1 MTPPVSSTD
10 ATTTTMS
17 DTTTAVDA
25 TTTSVTTDTFPTPST
40 VVPTSTTNDAATTVP
55 SETQVL
61 NVINTLLKSRGSKL
75 KKLVQVL
82 NFTYKNISANSYTI
96 IFTLNLINI
105 SISEDP
111 ELKGNTY
118 QHLQNVINNVL
129 NTLLNEPSSKDFEA
143 KSSKF
148 TCTENHIEG
157 SMEYIF
163 NDTDQ
168 PTIFLKDLNLQ
179 NSLITT
185 TLATPGTSKST
196 KETTTLIRRVI
207 FDIQLNFIT
216 PGPIPSES
224 HVLQLVDSLLAP
236 RLRPKEET
244 AQTPSDPVSYVNAS
258 YEKTSD
264 NSYVLKFGFE
274 INNPSMAEK
283 LELRDGNY
291 AFIQNSMKRKLNQ
304 ILSDSDT
311 SVELNKVNFVNNSME
326 VIANVDYVFLQ
337 QDIKSPSVFIQE
349 LLKVMNSLTTPIV
362 DKTTQNPEETP
373 NVIGRVIIYI
383 RLIFITQG
391 PIPSEAKVLQ
401 LANSL
406 LATRLRTKR
415 ELRAQ
420 ILATPVSFVNVYYTK
435 ISDTSYALNFGFEIS
450 NVTIPEKSEFR
461 DSTFKLIQDSINKL
475 LNEILTEP
483 TATPFVFN
491 DANFTINS
499 TTIQAE
505 VQYVFSESDIQKPSA
520 FLYAVILVN
529 NETITT
535 TTPAATSTPFYF
547 TVLNTT
553 ITNNSTSAAWVVG
566 IIVPCAIA
574 IFLVPCWILLCFVT
588 FELRRQIT
596 QSTATPF
603 VYMVMTLNSRRRWF
617 FISKYDVRW
626 TSFLTILYV
635 WCIVCGG
642 TSSVTTPGSTAS
654 EVCAIR
660 TKASITTPMTPKQ
673 NMCTAMTFTTTSPT
687 TTDSTSMASSRTTVA
702 STENAPSTTATGQ
715 TAISSLMT
723 TETKAFTTTDVTPTA
738 TLISSPSTTVPLTA
752 TNAASTTAPSLTTEA
767 STTAYVNPTTLSV
780 FSASTATDDAP
791 TTVALSSTAETS
803 TAVTPTT
810 TFISLATAPTTTT
823 TAPTPSSNT
832 EGYTTQDVSPTTT
845 LISSPATTAPSTA
858 TNTAPTV
865 AGQSSTTEASTTTD
879 RNPTTMPENE
889 NENVTTTTTLLS
901 SITEAS
907 TTTAVNPTTT
917 LESSPTTT
925 NSAPTVAGQSSTT
938 ESSKTTGRNPT
949 SLPVFSVPPA
959 TENVTTTTLLSST
972 TEASTT
978 TAVNPTTTFISS
990 ASVPTTTS
998 NAAPTPSST
1007 TEGYTTQAVSPTATL
1022 ISSETTTAKAAP
1034 TTPLSTT
1041 IEASGYTTTAVTPTT
1056 LLVFSGPT
1064 VTPPTLSSISSTSS
1078 LVSLSTTTTS
1088 STTIPLFT
1096 TSTRSPASTTF
1107 VTPTTMPMFSEFT
1120 KSFLTTTSL
1129 PNATTNAVTPTQL
1142 SETQSPAPTAFQSQS
1157 TVSLATTETTAPTVI
1172 IVTQETTIP
1181 LTLTKSGAATSMPI
1195 TTAATI
1201 ALTQTTAMVISKLVF
1216 NSSSP
1221 VPSEA
1226 LVLSAINTL
1235 RNSRESQLNESVKVV
1250 NVTYEKISETAYAV
1264 VFTFNVLNI
1273 SMPENPELR
1282 ENTHQQVQNT
1292 INNAL
1297 NTLLNEPDQQIFEPK
1312 SSNFT
1317 STSNQINGRMD
1328 YTFQEGDAIQ
1338 PFSFLNELRLPTTT
1352 TVFPETTTG
1361 FSVTTPN
1368 LISGSAVVISKLV
1381 FNSSSPVPSEALVLS
1396 AINTLRNSRES
1407 QLSESVKVV
1416 NVTYEKIS
1424 ETAYAVVFTFNVL
1437 NISMPENPEL
1447 RENTHQQVQNTIN
1460 NALNTLLNEPDQQI
1474 FEPKSSNFTSTSNQ
1488 IDGRMD
1494 YTFQE
1499 GDAIQPFSFLN
1510 ELRLPTTTTVFPETT
1525 TGFSVTTPNLISG
1538 SAVVINKL
1546 VFNSSSPVPS
1556 EALVLSA
1563 INTLR
1568 NSRESQ
1574 LNESV
1579 KVVNVTYEK
1588 ISETAYAV
1596 VFTFNVLNISMPEN
1610 PELRENTH
1618 QQVQNTINNAL
1629 NTLLNEPDQQIFEP
1643 KSSNF
1648 TSTSNQID
1656 GRMDYTFQEG
1666 DAIQPFSFLN
1676 ELRLPTTTTV
1686 FPETTTGF
1694 SVTTPNLISGS
1705 AVVISKLVF
1714 NSSSPVPSEA
1724 LVLSAINT
1732 LRNSRESQLSE
1743 SVKVVNVTY
1752 EKISETAYAVVFT
1765 FNVLNISMP
1774 ENPELRENTH
1784 QQVQNTINNALNTL
1798 LNEPDQQIFE
1808 PKSSNFTSTS
1818 NQIDGRMDYTF
1829 QEGDAIQPFS
1839 FLNELRLPTTT
1850 TVFPE
1855 TTTGFSV
1862 TTPNLISGSAVVIS
1876 KLVFNSSSP
1885 VPSEALVLSAIN
1897 TLRNSRE
1904 SQLNESVKVVN
1915 VTYEKISETAYA
1927 VVFTFNVLNISMPEN
1942 PELRENTHQ
1951 QVQNTINNAL
1961 NTLLNEPDQ
1970 QIFEPKSSNFTSTSN
1985 QIDGRMDYTFQEGD
1999 AIQPFSFLNELRL
2012 PTTTTVFPETTTGFS
2027 VTTPNLISGSAV
2039 VISKLVFNSSSPVPS
2054 EALVLSAINTLR
2066 NSRESQLSES
2076 VKVVNVTYEK
2086 ISETAYAVV
2095 FTFNVLNI
2103 SMPENPELRENT
2115 HQQVQNTI
2123 NNALNTLLNEPDQ
2136 QIFEP
2141 KSSNFTSTSNQID
2154 GRMDYTFQEG
2164 DAIQPFSFLNELR
2177 LPTTTTVF
2185 PETTTGFSVTTPNLI
2200 SGSAVVISKLVFN
2213 SSSPVPS
2220 EALVLSAINTLRNSR
2235 ESQLSESVKV
2245 VNVTYEKISETAYA
2259 VVFTFNVL
2267 NISMPENPELRENTH
2282 QQVQNTINNAL
2293 NTLLNEPDQQIF
2305 EPKSS
2310 NFISTSNQID
2320 GRMDYTFQEGDAI
2333 QPVSFLNE
2341 LRLPTTT
2348 TVFPETTTGF
2358 SVTTPNL
2365 ISGSAVVIS
2374 KLVFNSSSP
2383 VPSEAL
2389 VLSAINTLRNSRES
2403 QLSESVKV
2411 VNVTYEKISETAYA
2425 VVFTFNVLN
2434 ISMPENP
2441 ELREN
2446 THQQV
2451 QNTIN
2456 NALNTLLNEPDQ
2468 QIFEPKSSN
2477 FTSTSNQIDGRMD
2490 YTFQEGD
2497 AIQPFSFLNELR
2509 LPTTTTVFP
2518 ETTTGF
2524 SVTTPNLISGS
2535 AVVISKLVF
2544 NSSSPVPSEALVLS
2558 AINTLRNSRESQLS
2572 ESVKVVNVTYEKIS
2586 ETAYAVVFTFN
2597 VLNISMPEN
2606 PELRENT
2613 HQQVQNTINNAL
2625 NTLLNEPDQQIFEP
2639 KSSNFISTS
2648 NQIDGRMDYTFQE
2661 GDAIQP
2667 VSFLNELRLPTT
2679 TTVFPE
2685 TTTGFSVT
2693 TPNLISGSAVVISK
2707 LVFNSSSPVPS
2718 EALVLSAINT
2728 LRNSRESQLSE
2739 SVKVVNVTYEKISET
2754 AYAVVFTFNVLNIS
2768 MPENPEL
2775 RENTHQQV
2783 QNTINN
2789 ALNTLLNEPD
2799 QQIFEPKSSN
2809 FTSTSNQID
2818 GRMDYT
2824 FQEGDAIQPVSFLNE
2839 LRLPTTTTVFP
2850 ETTTGFSVTTPN
2862 LISGSAV
2869 VISKLVFNSS
2879 SPVPSEALV
2888 LSAINTLRN
2897 SRESQLSE
2905 SVKVVNVTYEKI
2917 SETAY
2922 AVVFTFNVLNISM
2935 PENPELRENTHQ
2947 QVQNTI
2953 NNALNTL
2960 LNEPDQ
2966 PVFEPKSYNFT
2977 STSNQIDDRMD
2988 YTFQEGDAI
2997 QPVSFLNEL
3006 RLPTTTTVFPEPK
3019 TGFPTTSP
3027 NLISG
3032 SAVVISKLV
3041 FNSSSPVPSEA
3052 LVLSAINT
3060 LRNSRESQL
3069 SESVKVVNVTYEKIS
3084 ETAYAV
3090 VFTFN
3095 VLNISMPENPELRE
3109 NTHQQVQNTINN
3121 ALNTLLNEPDQ
3132 PVFEP
3137 KSYNFT
3143 STSNQIDDRMDYTFQ
3158 EGDAIQPVSFLN
3170 ELRLP
3175 TTTTVFPEPKTGF
3188 PTTSPNLISGSAVVI
3203 SKLVFNSTSPV
3214 PSEALVLSAINT
3226 LRNSR
3231 RSQLNESVKVVNVT
3245 YEKISETVYA
3255 VVFTFN
3261 VLNISMPE
3269 NPELRENTHQ
3279 QVQNTINIALNTLL
3293 NEPKQPVFEPKSSN
3307 FTSTSNQIDDRM
3319 DYTFQEGDA
3328 IQPVSFLNELL
3339 LTTASTP
3346 TTSTTTPPNLLGKVI
3361 IYIKLVFRTQG
3372 TIPSESNVIQVANTL
3387 LNGMKL
3393 KITRDLTAKEL
3404 TDLVS
3409 FVNVTYTKINDSSF
3423 SLNFGFEISNV
3434 SMSERLEFR
3443 NETNKVIGDYMNS
3456 FLSKILNKTTTANF
3470 DFNAISFNGSSNVI
3484 EAKVEYVFTDSD
3496 IATFGLVSTFL
3507 GTTTTVAPTTF
3518 YPTVLNTTIS
3528 NNGTNAAW
3536 VVAIIVPVAIVIGLV
3551 PCWILLCCLLCGCC
3565 AAIRR
3570 RWHRRRSYNVQYS
3583 TRNSIF

>member
-1 MTPPVSSTD
+1 
-10 ATTTTMS
+10 
-17 DTTTAVDA
+17 
-25 TTTSVTTDTFPTPST
+25 
-40 VVPTSTTNDAATTVP
+40 
-55 SETQVL
+55 
-61 NVINTLLKSRGSKL
+61 
-75 KKLVQVL
+75 
-82 NFTYKNISANSYTI
+82 
-96 IFTLNLINI
+96 
-105 SISEDP
+105 
-111 ELKGNTY
+111 
-118 QHLQNVINNVL
+118 
-129 NTLLNEPSSKDFEA
+129 
-143 KSSKF
+143 
-148 TCTENHIEG
+148 
-157 SMEYIF
+157 
-163 NDTDQ
+163 
-168 PTIFLKDLNLQ
+168 
-179 NSLITT
+179 
-185 TLATPGTSKST
+185 
-196 KETTTLIRRVI
+196 
-207 FDIQLNFIT
+207 
-216 PGPIPSES
+216 
-224 HVLQLVDSLLAP
+224 
-236 RLRPKEET
+236 
-244 AQTPSDPVSYVNAS
+244 
-258 YEKTSD
+258 
-264 NSYVLKFGFE
+264 
-274 INNPSMAEK
+274 
-283 LELRDGNY
+283 
-291 AFIQNSMKRKLNQ
+291 
-304 ILSDSDT
+304 
-311 SVELNKVNFVNNSME
+311 
-326 VIANVDYVFLQ
+326 
-337 QDIKSPSVFIQE
+337 
-349 LLKVMNSLTTPIV
+349 
-362 DKTTQNPEETP
+362 
-373 NVIGRVIIYI
+373 
-383 RLIFITQG
+383 
-391 PIPSEAKVLQ
+391 
-401 LANSL
+401 
-406 LATRLRTKR
+406 
-415 ELRAQ
+415 
-420 ILATPVSFVNVYYTK
+420 
-435 ISDTSYALNFGFEIS
+435 
-450 NVTIPEKSEFR
+450 
-461 DSTFKLIQDSINKL
+461 
-475 LNEILTEP
+475 
-483 TATPFVFN
+483 
-491 DANFTINS
+491 
-499 TTIQAE
+499 
-505 VQYVFSESDIQKPSA
+505 
-520 FLYAVILVN
+520 
-529 NETITT
+529 
-535 TTPAATSTPFYF
+535 
-547 TVLNTT
+547 
-553 ITNNSTSAAWVVG
+553 
-566 IIVPCAIA
+566 
-574 IFLVPCWILLCFVT
+574 
-588 FELRRQIT
+588 
-596 QSTATPF
+596 
-603 VYMVMTLNSRRRWF
+603 MTLNSRRRWF

-1064 VTPPTLSSISSTSS
+1064 ITPPTLSSISSTSS

-1201 ALTQTTAMVISKLVF
+1201 ALTQTTAM
-1216 NSSSP
+1216 
-1221 VPSEA
+1221 
-1226 LVLSAINTL
+1226 
-1235 RNSRESQLNESVKVV
+1235 
-1250 NVTYEKISETAYAV
+1250 
-1264 VFTFNVLNI
+1264 
-1273 SMPENPELR
+1273 
-1282 ENTHQQVQNT
+1282 
-1292 INNAL
+1292 
-1297 NTLLNEPDQQIFEPK
+1297 
-1312 SSNFT
+1312 
-1317 STSNQINGRMD
+1317 
-1328 YTFQEGDAIQ
+1328 
-1338 PFSFLNELRLPTTT
+1338 
-1352 TVFPETTTG
+1352 
-1361 FSVTTPN
+1361 
-1368 LISGSAVVISKLV
+1368 
-1381 FNSSSPVPSEALVLS
+1381 
-1396 AINTLRNSRES
+1396 
-1407 QLSESVKVV
+1407 
-1416 NVTYEKIS
+1416 
-1424 ETAYAVVFTFNVL
+1424 
-1437 NISMPENPEL
+1437 
-1447 RENTHQQVQNTIN
+1447 
-1460 NALNTLLNEPDQQI
+1460 
-1474 FEPKSSNFTSTSNQ
+1474 
-1488 IDGRMD
+1488 
-1494 YTFQE
+1494 
-1499 GDAIQPFSFLN
+1499 
-1510 ELRLPTTTTVFPETT
+1510 
-1525 TGFSVTTPNLISG
+1525 
-1538 SAVVINKL
+1538 
-1546 VFNSSSPVPS
+1546 
-1556 EALVLSA
+1556 
-1563 INTLR
+1563 
-1568 NSRESQ
+1568 
-1574 LNESV
+1574 
-1579 KVVNVTYEK
+1579 
-1588 ISETAYAV
+1588 
-1596 VFTFNVLNISMPEN
+1596 
-1610 PELRENTH
+1610 
-1618 QQVQNTINNAL
+1618 
-1629 NTLLNEPDQQIFEP
+1629 
-1643 KSSNF
+1643 
-1648 TSTSNQID
+1648 
-1656 GRMDYTFQEG
+1656 
-1666 DAIQPFSFLN
+1666 
-1676 ELRLPTTTTV
+1676 
-1686 FPETTTGF
+1686 
-1694 SVTTPNLISGS
+1694 
-1705 AVVISKLVF
+1705 
-1714 NSSSPVPSEA
+1714 
-1724 LVLSAINT
+1724 
-1732 LRNSRESQLSE
+1732 
-1743 SVKVVNVTY
+1743 
-1752 EKISETAYAVVFT
+1752 
-1765 FNVLNISMP
+1765 
-1774 ENPELRENTH
+1774 
-1784 QQVQNTINNALNTL
+1784 
-1798 LNEPDQQIFE
+1798 
-1808 PKSSNFTSTS
+1808 
-1818 NQIDGRMDYTF
+1818 
-1829 QEGDAIQPFS
+1829 
-1839 FLNELRLPTTT
+1839 
-1850 TVFPE
+1850 
-1855 TTTGFSV
+1855 
-1862 TTPNLISGSAVVIS
+1862 VIS

-2136 QIFEP
+2136 PVFEP
-2141 KSSNFTSTSNQID
+2141 KSYNFTSTSNQID
-2154 GRMDYTFQEG
+2154 DRMDYTFQEG
-2164 DAIQPFSFLNELR
+2164 DAIQPVSFLNELR

-2185 PETTTGFSVTTPNLI
+2185 PEPKTGFPTTSPNLI

-2235 ESQLSESVKV
+2235 ESQLNESVKV
-2245 VNVTYEKISETAYA
+2245 VNVTYEKISET
-2259 VVFTFNVL
+2259 V
-2267 NISMPENPELRENTH
+2267 
-2282 QQVQNTINNAL
+2282 
-2293 NTLLNEPDQQIF
+2293 
-2305 EPKSS
+2305 
-2310 NFISTSNQID
+2310 
-2320 GRMDYTFQEGDAI
+2320 
-2333 QPVSFLNE
+2333 
-2341 LRLPTTT
+2341 
-2348 TVFPETTTGF
+2348 
-2358 SVTTPNL
+2358 
-2365 ISGSAVVIS
+2365 
-2374 KLVFNSSSP
+2374 
-2383 VPSEAL
+2383 
-2389 VLSAINTLRNSRES
+2389 
-2403 QLSESVKV
+2403 
-2411 VNVTYEKISETAYA
+2411 
-2425 VVFTFNVLN
+2425 
-2434 ISMPENP
+2434 
-2441 ELREN
+2441 
-2446 THQQV
+2446 
-2451 QNTIN
+2451 
-2456 NALNTLLNEPDQ
+2456 
-2468 QIFEPKSSN
+2468 
-2477 FTSTSNQIDGRMD
+2477 
-2490 YTFQEGD
+2490 
-2497 AIQPFSFLNELR
+2497 
-2509 LPTTTTVFP
+2509 
-2518 ETTTGF
+2518 
-2524 SVTTPNLISGS
+2524 
-2535 AVVISKLVF
+2535 
-2544 NSSSPVPSEALVLS
+2544 
-2558 AINTLRNSRESQLS
+2558 
-2572 ESVKVVNVTYEKIS
+2572 
-2586 ETAYAVVFTFN
+2586 
-2597 VLNISMPEN
+2597 
-2606 PELRENT
+2606 
-2613 HQQVQNTINNAL
+2613 
-2625 NTLLNEPDQQIFEP
+2625 
-2639 KSSNFISTS
+2639 
-2648 NQIDGRMDYTFQE
+2648 
-2661 GDAIQP
+2661 
-2667 VSFLNELRLPTT
+2667 
-2679 TTVFPE
+2679 
-2685 TTTGFSVT
+2685 
-2693 TPNLISGSAVVISK
+2693 
-2707 LVFNSSSPVPS
+2707 
-2718 EALVLSAINT
+2718 
-2728 LRNSRESQLSE
+2728 
-2739 SVKVVNVTYEKISET
+2739 
-2754 AYAVVFTFNVLNIS
+2754 
-2768 MPENPEL
+2768 
-2775 RENTHQQV
+2775 
-2783 QNTINN
+2783 
-2789 ALNTLLNEPD
+2789 
-2799 QQIFEPKSSN
+2799 
-2809 FTSTSNQID
+2809 
-2818 GRMDYT
+2818 
-2824 FQEGDAIQPVSFLNE
+2824 
-2839 LRLPTTTTVFP
+2839 
-2850 ETTTGFSVTTPN
+2850 
-2862 LISGSAV
+2862 
-2869 VISKLVFNSS
+2869 
-2879 SPVPSEALV
+2879 
-2888 LSAINTLRN
+2888 
-2897 SRESQLSE
+2897 
-2905 SVKVVNVTYEKI
+2905 
-2917 SETAY
+2917 Y

-3032 SAVVISKLV
+3032 SAVIISKLV

-3069 SESVKVVNVTYEKIS
+3069 NETVKLVNVTYEKIS
-3084 ETAYAV
+3084 ETSYAV

-3095 VLNISMPENPELRE
+3095 MLNISMPEDPKRRDE
-3109 NTHQQVQNTINN
+3109 THQQEQ
-3121 ALNTLLNEPDQ
+3121 
-3132 PVFEP
+3132 
-3137 KSYNFT
+3137 K
-3143 STSNQIDDRMDYTFQ
+3143 
-3158 EGDAIQPVSFLN
+3158 
-3170 ELRLP
+3170 
-3175 TTTTVFPEPKTGF
+3175 
-3188 PTTSPNLISGSAVVI
+3188 
-3203 SKLVFNSTSPV
+3203 
-3214 PSEALVLSAINT
+3214 
-3226 LRNSR
+3226 
-3231 RSQLNESVKVVNVT
+3231 
-3245 YEKISETVYA
+3245 
-3255 VVFTFN
+3255 
-3261 VLNISMPE
+3261 
-3269 NPELRENTHQ
+3269 
-3279 QVQNTINIALNTLL
+3279 TINIALNTLL
-3293 NEPKQPVFEPKSSN
+3293 NEPGSSTLQPKTSN
-3307 FTSTSNQIDDRM
+3307 FKDTLNQIEGSM
-3319 DYTFQEGDA
+3319 EYNFQEADV
-3328 IQPVSFLNELL
+3328 IKPVSFLQMLSSL
-3339 LTTASTP
+3339 TVLTTASTP
-3346 TTSTTTPPNLLGKVI
+3346 TTSTTTPPNLFGKAYVKIRLVFNTIGPVPSESFIVNLAASMFDLRYKTKDVSTQTRDTQFVNITYTKINDTSYALTFGFEISNISISENVALRNETYTKIKSTINTLVGVILNDPLTTEFDLKHIEFQNSSTEIVASVQYVFSEGDLTTNSSFVKDILKAQEVLTTVASTTSPLKVLGKVI